1 LPSAISA
8 PRLLDVA
15 EPPAAEHFNTGG
27 RAPVLL
33 VCDHASRRIPRRLGS
48 LGLSEPDL
56 SRHIAWDIGA
66 AAVTRYLATRLDAPA
81 VLCGYS
87 RLVVDCNRYLEDPT
101 LMPAVS
107 DGTSIAANANLDEAE
122 REQRMGEI
130 FHPYHAAIEAR
141 LGALAPSGRQP
152 VLLSIHSCTPEMNGR
167 FRPWH
172 IGICWEEDRRIAG
185 PVLEALQ
192 QRRDIVV
199 GDNEPYA
206 LVSTEDYTV
215 PIHAMRAGLPH
226 LQVELRQDLI
236 ASPAGVERYGA
247 ILFEALQD
255 ALSPSSGRVENER

>member
-1 LPSAISA
+1 LPPAISA
-8 PRLLDVA
+8 PRLLDAA

-33 VCDHASRRIPRRLGS
+33 VCDHASRRIPRRLDS

-66 AAVTRYLATRLDAPA
+66 ADVTRYLAKRLDAPA

-87 RLVVDCNRYLEDPT
+87 RLVVDCNRYPEDPT
-101 LMPAVS
+101 LMPAAS
-107 DGTSIAANANLDEAE
+107 DGTTIVANAKLDVPG

-141 LGALAPSGRQP
+141 LGEIAAAGRQP
-152 VLLSIHSCTPEMNGR
+152 ALLSIHSCTPEMNGR

-192 QRRDIVV
+192 RRQDIVV

-206 LVSTEDYTV
+206 LVSNEDYTV
-215 PIHAMRAGLPH
+215 PIHAMRRGLPH

-236 ASPAGVERYGA
+236 ASAAGAERYGA
-247 ILFEALQD
+247 ILFEALGH
-255 ALSPSSGRVENER
+255 ALADETLYAKS

>member
-8 PRLLDVA
+8 PRLLDAA
-15 EPPAAEHFNTGG
+15 EPPAAEHFNRDG

-66 AAVTRYLATRLDAPA
+66 AEVTRYLAKRLDAPA

-87 RLVVDCNRYLEDPT
+87 RLVVDCNRSPEDPT

-107 DGTSIAANANLDEAE
+107 DGTTIAANVNLDEAE
-122 REQRMGEI
+122 RAQRLDEI
-130 FHPYHAAIEAR
+130 FHPYHTALATR
-141 LGALAPSGRQP
+141 LGELSATGRKP
-152 VLLSIHSCTPEMNGR
+152 ALLSIHSCTPEMNGR

-192 QRRDIVV
+192 QRPDIVV

-206 LVSTEDYTV
+206 LVSNEDYTV
-215 PIHAMRAGLPH
+215 PIHAMRRGLPH

-236 ASPAGVERYGA
+236 ASAAGAERYGA
-247 ILFEALQD
+247 ILFEALQG
-255 ALSPSSGRVENER
+255 ALSDETLYAKN